1 MDAAAD
7 GKCDGALAVLAD
19 SKEGQEVCTFIS
31 MGTGAISTRSE
42 KMRTIVEQAER
53 ILTFRPAHPTAEQAN
68 LWTPIERCV
77 EQTIRGYRT
86 LIELQSQV
94 TRALTLLGEAAREA
108 ARQCNNE
115 GVPLATAMA
124 PFEQRLREYSEIARN
139 FDTQSTCYVNEMART
154 INQLVSVMPGL
165 ETVRIAVEEF
175 KKEPQLSQA
184 VDAATKHLAEEK
196 SKLQSKEKT
205 AAYDYETK
213 RKNAN
218 HLAAEQSTKNSLYN
232 TAVWQLKQ
240 AEQASL
246 DADRRANTPIEIR
259 STIVHDGGRLTITS
273 VKPDT
278 AAMAQARRDADTAR
292 AYLASQ
298 RSNEQA
304 AAQAQCLPTIR
315 GCNCCTN

>member
-1 MDAAAD
+1 M
-7 GKCDGALAVLAD
+7 
-19 SKEGQEVCTFIS
+19 
-31 MGTGAISTRSE
+31 
-42 KMRTIVEQAER
+42 
-53 ILTFRPAHPTAEQAN
+53 
-68 LWTPIERCV
+68 
-77 EQTIRGYRT
+77 
-86 LIELQSQV
+86 

-108 ARQCNNE
+108 ARQCNE

-139 FDTQSTCYVNEMART
+139 FDAQSTCYVNEMART

-205 AAYDYETK
+205 AADDYETK

-232 TAVWQLKQ
+232 TAVRQLNQ

-304 AAQAQCLPTIR
+304 AAQAQRQASQQYGAATAARTEAEKILNWTKEEAKRVLPHFEAVFRLLT
-315 GCNCCTN
+315 CEM